1 MPRVANTLTDLEVK
15 ALTNPGHHPVGGVP
29 GLLLQIRPSGSRYWV
44 YRTHIA
50 GKRCNIG
57 IGSTGEYTLAGA
69 REEARELR
77 PQVVSSFFPCLLLL
91 RKVGLFLLLG
101 SHTKTPPW
109 YCPNSV

>member
-1 MPRVANTLTDLEVK
+1 MPRVANTLTDVEVK

-57 IGSTGEYTLAGA
+57 IGSSGEYTLARA
-69 REEARELR
+69 LQQRQAT
-77 PQVVSSFFPCLLLL
+77 QFA
-91 RKVGLFLLLG
+91 GLFATGCVRQTGGLI
-101 SHTKTPPW
+101 
-109 YCPNSV
+109 